1 MKEIRQI
8 LVALFALTMIIS
20 CEKNPIVSQD
30 TLSVEKISAK
40 WVITGT
46 SIYKSFEFNKSGN
59 YIVVKKASTDST
71 SKQTILFGTYE
82 ITDDKTLVLS
92 DFGKIKISEISDKS
106 ISLSVSLTT
115 SPNTEIAIIASKQ
128 AEIQSSAKIDLLCR
142 TWELVTLNGE
152 TVVGTENE
160 GSVMYSAS
168 GTYFVSRTNPTGGNS
183 GGLAQWKWT
192 DNSQTKFF
200 YSWDEIP
207 VWDNSDF
214 AEILKLSSDSLKIL
228 DYGNIYTLKP
238 KYNIKSS
245 TKQGIKSISTSTSS
259 KSIKTGFL
267 KNNCPPAGAGL

>member
-40 WVITGT
+40 WIIDDT

-59 YIVVKKASTDST
+59 YIVVKRASSDST

-82 ITDDKTLVLS
+82 ITDNKTLVLS
-92 DFGKIKISEISDKS
+92 DFGKVKISEISDKS

-128 AEIQSSAKIDLLCR
+128 TEIQSSAKTDLLCK
-142 TWELVTLNGE
+142 TWELVTIDGK

-160 GSVMYSAS
+160 GSVMFSAS
-168 GTYFVSRTNPTGGNS
+168 GTYFVSRTNSTDGNS

-192 DNSQTKFF
+192 DESQTKFF

-207 VWDNSDF
+207 VWDNCDF
-214 AEILKLSSDSLKIL
+214 AEILKLGSDSLKIL
-228 DYGNIYTLKP
+228 DNETTYTLKP
-238 KYNIKSS
+238 KSNIKSN
-245 TKQGIKSISTSTSS
+245 TKQDIKSISTSTSS
-259 KSIKTGFL
+259 KSIKTGFI
-267 KNNCPPAGAGL
+267 KK